1 MSVVTLNIAGYSYK
15 ISCQE
20 GQENHIQELAKFLDE
35 KAKKLTDSI
44 GYIQENQLLA
54 MVSILVAQELFA
66 CKKNKETSSVIEDIQ
81 IEMIE
86 NLSSRVFKP
95 ATIKKTK
102 TPKM

>member
-1 MSVVTLNIAGYSYK
+1 
-15 ISCQE
+15 
-20 GQENHIQELAKFLDE
+20 
-35 KAKKLTDSI
+35 
-44 GYIQENQLLA
+44 